1 MFLNPRRGEPW
12 INDGQVR
19 KIGWQPAVRKSKIP
33 YRNPYQ
39 RRHTYAST
47 LLSVGEDSMWVAQ
60 QMGQRDWGVIRRVYG
75 RWIPEARPE
84 SVRKAE
90 ALFVA
95 PDCNN
100 MEADKCP
107 VFCVVDV

>member
-75 RWIPEARPE
+75 RWIPEA
-84 SVRKAE
+84 
-90 ALFVA
+90 
-95 PDCNN
+95 
-100 MEADKCP
+100 
-107 VFCVVDV
+107 